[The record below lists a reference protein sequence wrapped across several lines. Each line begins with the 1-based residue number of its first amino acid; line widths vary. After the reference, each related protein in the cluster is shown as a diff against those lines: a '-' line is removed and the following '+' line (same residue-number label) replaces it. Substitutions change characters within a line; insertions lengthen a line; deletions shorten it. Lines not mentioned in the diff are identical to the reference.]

1 VLRAPVVMASLVEK
15 VGSLLP
21 LEPGERIL
29 CAAYVPASGTSIGS
43 SVVAVSDRRL
53 LFAPRSAF
61 LSVGAWASRQLDE
74 IRVES
79 VRPRLGFGPARRF
92 EIVEA
97 GEPPFVFEVEKKEA
111 REFHRALEGRLV
123 ART

>member
-1 VLRAPVVMASLVEK
+1 MATLIDK

-43 SVVAVSDRRL
+43 SVIAVSDRRL

-61 LSVGAWASRQLDE
+61 LSVGAWTSRQLSDVH
-74 IRVES
+74 VE
-79 VRPRLGFGPARRF
+79 VGGRRPLAIGAGRRF
-92 EIVEA
+92 EIIEV
-97 GEPPFVFEVEKKEA
+97 GEPPFVFEVEKKDA
-111 REFHRALEGRLV
+111 RQFHRALERRLV
-123 ART
+123 TRS